1 MPGSRTVLQNSKERV
16 IVVGVGL
23 KSDSFDELKESLYEL
38 EELVYAA
45 GAEVVSTLVQVLPK
59 FTPATLMGSGKVE
72 EIVKLIA
79 ETEASV
85 VVVDHQLSGSQMRN
99 LEEALKVKVLDRA
112 QLILDIF
119 AQRAQTYEGKLQV
132 ELAQLMDQYPRMV
145 GGWLGSLSRLGG
157 GIGTRGPGETALE
170 LDRRKAREKMD
181 ILRERLEA
189 VKKNREQHRQK
200 RKREKVPSFALI
212 GYTNAGKSNLL
223 NRLTQSNVLV
233 KDQVF
238 ATLDPTTRQVYLDGV
253 KNAVVTDTVGFIRK
267 LPTHLIEAFKA
278 TLEETSEADVLL
290 HVIDLNS
297 DQIEKQIE
305 VVDGLIKEFKWDTK
319 PIIHVF
325 NKIDIAPFEKQL
337 AVKKFPR
344 VFISALNGTGIDKL
358 KELMVSEIKNQM
370 TATEL
375 YFTTENEYKI
385 YELGREAKIIRTEK
399 GSTGTICH
407 VYLTESQLSKWSLF
421 LT

>member
-1 MPGSRTVLQNSKERV
+1 MSKKVIAERV
-16 IVVGVGL
+16 IVIGVGL
-23 KSDSFDELKESLYEL
+23 KSDPFDELKESLLEL
-38 EELVYAA
+38 EELVAAA
-45 GAEVVSTLVQVLPK
+45 GAEVVASLTQVLPK
-59 FTPATLMGSGKVE
+59 FIPATLMGSGKVT
-72 EIVKLIA
+72 EIAQLVQ
-79 ETEASV
+79 ETEAGV
-85 VVVDHQLSGSQMRN
+85 VVVDHQLTGSQMRN

-181 ILRERLEA
+181 VLRERLESVA
-189 VKKNREQHRQK
+189 KNREQHRHQ
-200 RKREKVPSFALI
+200 RKKSRIPSFALI
-212 GYTNAGKSNLL
+212 GYTNAGKSHLL
-223 NRLTQSNVLV
+223 NRLTQSQVFV
-233 KDQVF
+233 KDQLF
-238 ATLDPTTRQVYLDGV
+238 ATLDPTTRQVYLEGV

-297 DQIEKQIE
+297 PQMEKQME
-305 VVDGLIKEFKWDTK
+305 VVENLMKEFKWDTK
-319 PIIHVF
+319 PMIYVF

-337 AVKKFPR
+337 SVKKFPR
-344 VFISALNGTGIDKL
+344 VFISALEGRGIDKL
-358 KELMVSEIKNQM
+358 KEMMISEIKKLM
-370 TATEL
+370 EEREL
-375 YFTTENEYKI
+375 YFRLEDEHKI
-385 YELGREAKIIRTEK
+385 YELGREAKILRTEK
-399 GSTGTICH
+399 SPTGTICH
-407 VYLTESQLSKWSLF
+407 VLLTEAQISKWSKYSC
-421 LT
+421 